1 MSDIER
7 EAFEQDGRSPTEV
20 WLGNGDKLIADIY
33 ADDGYSYAGIGIFE
47 PEQGMTGAIGE
58 PDGQYD
64 GRPLDKTNAIVLIR
78 STRPEALQVMIDEL
92 TEAMARLGST
102 PTKADERISV
112 HEYTAR
118 MSLEALKFYTEWMQ
132 RHACGDSEP
141 IEHHYAMQAID
152 ELEAL
157 LSKQEQGQ

>member
-1 MSDIER
+1 MNSPCTKVCKIKEGICTGCHRTLEQIGAWGSMTDKER
-7 EAFEQDGRSPTEV
+7 Q
-20 WLGNGDKLIADIY
+20 
-33 ADDGYSYAGIGIFE
+33 
-47 PEQGMTGAIGE
+47 
-58 PDGQYD
+58 
-64 GRPLDKTNAIVLIR
+64 
-78 STRPEALQVMIDEL
+78 
-92 TEAMARLGST
+92 EAMRELKWPVAVVDRVGIMQRLPPYTNLPEG
-102 PTKADERISV
+102 TKLYTHPASADEHITV

-118 MSLEALKFYTEWMQ
+118 MSLDALKFYTEWMQ